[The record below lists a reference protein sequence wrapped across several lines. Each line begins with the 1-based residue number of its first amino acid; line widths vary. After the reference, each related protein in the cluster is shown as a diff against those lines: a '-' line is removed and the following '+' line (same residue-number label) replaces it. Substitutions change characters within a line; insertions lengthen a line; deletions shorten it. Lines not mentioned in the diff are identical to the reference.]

1 MIGYQVFSLGTS
13 FLWPDVCGGTQ
24 MVFHHCAVIVL
35 SLLSFHP
42 FAHYYILFFIG
53 MAEVSTFVL
62 CCVDVFRNL
71 EELQDMLPAVNTFLR
86 VTFAL
91 SFFLFRWVMWIPA
104 SYFFVSDCVELIRT
118 GKQHSN
124 WTVGIFIPGN
134 IALGLLQVVWG
145 RTIGKT
151 LLKVVGIGGASK
163 KPSSD

>member
-13 FLWPDVCGGTQ
+13 FLWSDVLGGPQ
-24 MVFHHCAVIVL
+24 MVFHHCAVIIL
-35 SLLSFHP
+35 SLLSFYP

-53 MAEVSTFVL
+53 MAEASTFIL

-71 EELQDMLPAVNTFLR
+71 EELQKAFPAVNTCLR

-91 SFFLFRWVMWIPA
+91 SFFFFRWIMWIPA
-104 SYFFVSDCVELIRT
+104 SFFFVSDCVELIRT

-134 IALGLLQVVWG
+134 IALTILQILWG
-145 RTIGKT
+145 KIIGKT
-151 LLKVVGIGGASK
+151 LLKVIGFGVSK
-163 KPSSD
+163 KAATD